1 MNSRLKLFA
10 RRTQKKQSYSGWW
23 AIPLCFCRLSSS
35 YDLFALS
42 DDSSTCGHLG
52 GRKRT
57 TFLMK
62 VSHLPHAIRQFLALE
77 SFKEASL
84 LKYLVLLP
92 VICYDYTINCWITG
106 VKAKTVEISHTN
118 ITILWSRMLLSIES
132 IRRNIFAWHYGNN
145 SQKRDGGRGGREEDS
160 IFESISSSYQNVLF
174 ERRTSD

>member
-1 MNSRLKLFA
+1 MKSRLKLFA
-10 RRTQKKQSYSGWW
+10 RRTQKNNPTVVGELFPFVSVVW
-23 AIPLCFCRLSSS
+23 ARHTTS
-35 YDLFALS
+35 FALS

-62 VSHLPHAIRQFLALE
+62 VYHLPHAIRQFLALE

-106 VKAKTVEISHTN
+106 VKSKTVEISHTN
-118 ITILWSRMLLSIES
+118 ITIPWSRMLLSIES
-132 IRRNIFAWHYGNN
+132 IRWNIFAWHYGNN
-145 SQKRDGGRGGREEDS
+145 S
-160 IFESISSSYQNVLF
+160 
-174 ERRTSD
+174 

>member
-1 MNSRLKLFA
+1 MKSRLKLFA
-10 RRTQKKQSYSGWW
+10 RRTQKNNPTVVSEPFPFVSVVW
-23 AIPLCFCRLSSS
+23 ARHTTF
-35 YDLFALS
+35 FALS

>member
-1 MNSRLKLFA
+1 MCNFTRVLLSKIVWNFS
-10 RRTQKKQSYSGWW
+10 TQNEITLETLRKAHTKKQSYSGWW

-35 YDLFALS
+35 HDL
-42 DDSSTCGHLG
+42 STCGHLG

-77 SFKEASL
+77 SFKEVSL

-106 VKAKTVEISHTN
+106 VKSKTVEISHTN

-132 IRRNIFAWHYGNN
+132 IRWNIFAWHYGNN
-145 SQKRDGGRGGREEDS
+145 S
-160 IFESISSSYQNVLF
+160 
-174 ERRTSD
+174 

>member
-1 MNSRLKLFA
+1 MCNFTRVLLSKIVWNLARKMKSRLKLFA
-10 RRTQKKQSYSGWW
+10 RRTQKNNPTVVGELFPFVSVVW
-23 AIPLCFCRLSSS
+23 ARHTTS
-35 YDLFALS
+35 FALS
-42 DDSSTCGHLG
+42 DDSNTCGHLG

-92 VICYDYTINCWITG
+92 VICYDYTINYWITG
-106 VKAKTVEISHTN
+106 VKSKTVEISHTN

-132 IRRNIFAWHYGNN
+132 IRWNIFAWHYGNN
-145 SQKRDGGRGGREEDS
+145 S
-160 IFESISSSYQNVLF
+160 
-174 ERRTSD
+174 